1 MMSGS
6 SMYKTKLCN
15 LFKKTGNCSRPNCS
29 FAHGTVELRR
39 PGDSSFPGRRHNMDS
54 DLRDRLGRQF
64 SPERR
69 PSLDR
74 SGRRL
79 QRFSGHENARPFEF
93 RRDKDYREN
102 HRFDERRDYAGG
114 LKVGNRIEGRAED
127 GRSKFQGY
135 NNVEDGRNK
144 FQGYSNVLEEQL
156 KDVEMDVKTL
166 TDDKLRLEASV
177 ERKAHEVDILT
188 SRIEEL
194 ETQLDRE
201 KEECRRITSSTK
213 KFVKEYNR
221 FLRAQD
227 DLKRSEARLQKL
239 GNQLSTYLAESE
251 GINRDVNVDI
261 VSDEE
266 NNGRNLRTVC
276 DPQNELQN
284 MPRKKRYVDQY
295 TTKETVEDGFIG
307 RGEEEKM
314 EKEKE
319 KKRPSRWNM
328 GSSKSY
334 SKEESGAWNDEDTIN
349 KSSSKEDNWKRRRFS
364 IGTSSTDKVISSTSM
379 AAQAFDDVAEFEE
392 DNPEAAK
399 SSPLIS
405 LPPPPPFRETH
416 VQVNGDEDDENVDVM
431 EQGKANDLDDS
442 I

>member
-1 MMSGS
+1 
-6 SMYKTKLCN
+6 
-15 LFKKTGNCSRPNCS
+15 
-29 FAHGTVELRR
+29 
-39 PGDSSFPGRRHNMDS
+39 MDS

-79 QRFSGHENARPFEF
+79 QRFGGHENASPFEN
-93 RRDKDYREN
+93 RRDKDYRGN
-102 HRFDERRDYAGG
+102 NRFYERRDYAGA
-114 LKVGNRIEGRAED
+114 LKVGNRIEDRA
-127 GRSKFQGY
+127 
-135 NNVEDGRNK
+135 EDGRNK
-144 FQGYSNVLEEQL
+144 FQGYNNVLEEQL
-156 KDVEMDVKTL
+156 KDVEMDVKML

-239 GNQLSTYLAESE
+239 GNQLSTYFAGSE

-266 NNGRNLRTVC
+266 NNGRNLRTAC

-284 MPRKKRYVDQY
+284 ISSMPRKKRYVDQY

-307 RGEEEKM
+307 RGEEEM
-314 EKEKE
+314 EKE

-334 SKEESGAWNDEDTIN
+334 SEEESGAWNDEDTIN

-379 AAQAFDDVAEFEE
+379 AAQAFDDVAEFDEE
-392 DNPEAAK
+392 NPEAAK

-405 LPPPPPFRETH
+405 LPPPPPFRDTH
-416 VQVNGDEDDENVDVM
+416 VQGDEDDENVDVM

>member
-1 MMSGS
+1 MEFTSVLQVCFTAESIS
-6 SMYKTKLCN
+6 ST
-15 LFKKTGNCSRPNCS
+15 
-29 FAHGTVELRR
+29 A
-39 PGDSSFPGRRHNMDS
+39 GRHHNMDS

-79 QRFSGHENARPFEF
+79 QRFGGHENASPFEN
-93 RRDKDYREN
+93 RRDKDYRGN
-102 HRFDERRDYAGG
+102 NRFYERRDYAGA
-114 LKVGNRIEGRAED
+114 LKVGNRIEDRA
-127 GRSKFQGY
+127 
-135 NNVEDGRNK
+135 EDGRNK
-144 FQGYSNVLEEQL
+144 FQGYNNVLEEQL
-156 KDVEMDVKTL
+156 KDVEMDVKML

-239 GNQLSTYLAESE
+239 GNQLSTYFAGSE

-266 NNGRNLRTVC
+266 NNGRNLRTAC

-284 MPRKKRYVDQY
+284 ISSMPRKKRYVDQY

-307 RGEEEKM
+307 RGEEEM
-314 EKEKE
+314 EKE

-334 SKEESGAWNDEDTIN
+334 SEEESGAWNDEDTIN

-379 AAQAFDDVAEFEE
+379 AAQAFDDVAEFDEE
-392 DNPEAAK
+392 NPEAAK

-405 LPPPPPFRETH
+405 LPPPPPFRDTH
-416 VQVNGDEDDENVDVM
+416 VQGDEDDENVDVM